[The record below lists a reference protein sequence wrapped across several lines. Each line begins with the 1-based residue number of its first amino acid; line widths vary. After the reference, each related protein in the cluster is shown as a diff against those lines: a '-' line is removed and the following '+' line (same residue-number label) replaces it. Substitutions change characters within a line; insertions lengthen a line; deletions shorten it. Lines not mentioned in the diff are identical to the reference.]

1 LFSEGLYLTCR
12 NATSR
17 RLRRWPVAY
26 GAPRRSSS
34 DLTYNYFQYGLITI
48 CTISLLIF
56 LFYFDK
62 GLDKDFDKGLDKDFD
77 KGLDIDFDK
86 GLDIDFDKGL
96 DIDIPIKKIYP
107 EYWDSEKMK
116 IFSKPNW
123 RENPQFWYNLNFL
136 GPKEINWVRLWK
148 TFVFTNRFLFGF
160 FNSF

>member
-1 LFSEGLYLTCR
+1 MSIIIIAIYRFIRLFKSIYNFILKEQNNIPQIKKQFLIQNDQILT
-12 NATSR
+12 
-17 RLRRWPVAY
+17 
-26 GAPRRSSS
+26 SSS

-62 GLDKDFDKGLDKDFD
+62 GLDK
-77 KGLDIDFDK
+77 DFDK